1 MDSPGADT
9 LNFNCPA
16 CDTSLRVPLSLAGV
30 KGPCPHCR
38 VEITSP
44 QPVALQH
51 DPAAVPTPAHTP
63 LPMPQLSPRAAQGES
78 GPTSALQLQSPDAPP
93 RFPQPQPADSIIRS
107 PASRGA
113 GPTSSSRAAVDSETI
128 TNGVPLP
135 GRRDLPEGP
144 EKQNSLPDTS
154 STAPAKRRVSLHP
167 LSFVLVVLLSAGS
180 GVVAMLLMNPLPAP
194 PDPLPGIPPLSVPAN
209 PQNAGNLTSS
219 SQPAAARPQQT
230 PPAQVHSASSPTL
243 TPAPPQ
249 ATPPVTAPQPVA
261 QASPVLAPQP
271 QVVAPATGVDAARD
285 ALDAFLAAASID
297 ERIKH
302 VQTPDFVAP
311 KMELYYSKH
320 PIRLDVTGIEHELSS
335 PVPQSNRQFHIF
347 QLTTVQHPAGFPV
360 SVEETQHGCLVDWTS
375 FIQFHDNL
383 LGKFIRVYQ
392 PQPET
397 FHAILE
403 RAHYFRSDVPQLGS
417 KFCFRIKSP
426 IAGYEGYAFINHGLP
441 LADLVEQKF
450 KWDHIYFPVV
460 GLQWTRTP
468 GGAQYIEIKEIVQD
482 NWRAIQ

>member
-1 MDSPGADT
+1 MDSPGADA

-16 CDTSLRVPLSLAGV
+16 CDTNLKVPVSLAGV

-51 DPAAVPTPAHTP
+51 DPAAVPIPPPAP
-63 LPMPQLSPRAAQGES
+63 APQPPPRAARQED
-78 GPTSALQLQSPDAPP
+78 GPTSALQLQARDAPP
-93 RFPQPQPADSIIRS
+93 RYPQSRPTDSIIRS
-107 PASRGA
+107 PASMVA
-113 GPTSSSRAAVDSETI
+113 GQTDASRAVLDSETI

-135 GRRDLPEGP
+135 ARQELPEDAKTRDPLPGP
-144 EKQNSLPDTS
+144 SP
-154 STAPAKRRVSLHP
+154 TASAKRRVSLHP
-167 LSFVLVVLLSAGS
+167 VTFVLVVLLSAGS
-180 GVVAMLLMNPLPAP
+180 GVVTMLLINPLPAP
-194 PDPLPGIPPLSVPAN
+194 PIALRQTPPLIVPAK
-209 PQNAGNLTSS
+209 PQNPGNGTSLR
-219 SQPAAARPQQT
+219 QPIPSRPQQ
-230 PPAQVHSASSPTL
+230 PAPTSQQVAPASSHSL
-243 TPAPPQ
+243 SPAPSQ
-249 ATPPVTAPQPVA
+249 ATPPVTTPQPAATA
-261 QASPVLAPQP
+261 QAVQAVP
-271 QVVAPATGVDAARD
+271 PATGVDAARN
-285 ALDAFLAAASID
+285 ALDAFLSAASID

-320 PIRLDVTGIEHELSS
+320 PLKLDVTGIEYELSS
-335 PVPQSNRQFHIF
+335 PVPQSNRKFHIF
-347 QLTTVQHPAGFPV
+347 QLTTTQHPSGFPV

-392 PQPET
+392 PQPAT

-426 IAGYEGYAFINHGLP
+426 IPGYEGYAFINHGLP

-468 GGAQYIEIKEIVQD
+468 DGAQYIEIKEIVQD
-482 NWRAIQ
+482 SWRAIQ

>member
-16 CDTSLRVPLSLAGV
+16 CDTSLRVPLSLTGV

-44 QPVALQH
+44 QPEAFQH
-51 DPAAVPTPAHTP
+51 EPEAVPAPAHTP
-63 LPMPQLSPRAAQGES
+63 LPVPQPSPRATQGES
-78 GPTSALQLQSPDAPP
+78 GPTSALQLQSQDAPP
-93 RFPQPQPADSIIRS
+93 RFPQSQPAASIIRS
-107 PASRGA
+107 PASRVTDQA
-113 GPTSSSRAAVDSETI
+113 SASRTAVDSEPI

-135 GRRDLPEGP
+135 ARRDLPASR
-144 EKQNSLPDTS
+144 KTRDSLPGPS
-154 STAPAKRRVSLHP
+154 STAPTKRRVILHP
-167 LSFVLVVLLSAGS
+167 VSFVLVVLLSAGS

-194 PDPLPGIPPLSVPAN
+194 LVPLPATLPLSVPAK
-209 PQNAGNLTSS
+209 PQNAGNVTSS
-219 SQPAAARPQQT
+219 GRPGSAQQKHT
-230 PPAQVHSASSPTL
+230 PPEQATPAPSPAL

-249 ATPPVTAPQPVA
+249 ATAPQPAAAVLTP
-261 QASPVLAPQP
+261 QVLAPEP
-271 QVVAPATGVDAARD
+271 QATPPAMGVDAARD
-285 ALDAFLAAASID
+285 ALDAFLSAASID

-320 PIRLDVTGIEHELSS
+320 PVKLNVTGIEYELSS
-335 PVPQSNRQFHIF
+335 PVPQSNRKFHIF
-347 QLTTVQHPAGFPV
+347 QLTTAQHPAGFPV

-426 IAGYEGYAFINHGLP
+426 IPGYEGYAFINHGLP
-441 LADLVEQKF
+441 LADLAEQKF

-468 GGAQYIEIKEIVQD
+468 GGAQYIEITEIVQD